1 MFIIRRKERK
11 VARMYDA
18 PDHLPGAA
26 PDYRSWLSMPIL
38 LASAIALIMLG
49 ILVTHIQ

>member
-11 VARMYDA
+11 AARMYDA

-26 PDYRSWLSMPIL
+26 TDYRSWLSMPVM
-38 LASAIALIMLG
+38 LAGAITLIMLG